1 MLEDHLRDVQDKL
14 GTTQVKSNYFF
25 FWFKDLGKIIADLL

>member
-1 MLEDHLRDVQDKL
+1 MLEDHLKKTQDEL
-14 GTTQVKSNYFF
+14 GTTQVKSNHFF